1 MDILT
6 KDIALDFLKKSLLN
20 INVSFREG
28 QYEAIDAVV
37 NKRKKVLVI
46 QKTGWGKSSVYFIST
61 KFLRQCGYGLT
72 IIISPLLALM
82 RNQIESAKKLGLNIA
97 TINSSN
103 IDHWNEVKSSILSDK
118 IDALLISP
126 ERLANEDFMQNI
138 LEPISGN
145 IGLFVI
151 DEAHCISDW
160 GHDFRPDYKRI
171 VNILKQIPENT
182 PILATTAT
190 ANDRVIEDIRSQIS
204 GILIMRGDLK
214 RETLT
219 LHNIRLPHP
228 SYRLAWLAKYI
239 PSFKGSG
246 IVYVLT
252 QRDAKIISDWLN
264 ENNISASPYFSD
276 VTNDKF
282 ETSDA

>member
-1 MDILT
+1 MDVLT
-6 KDIALDFLKKSLLN
+6 KNMALEFLRKSLLN
-20 INVSFREG
+20 KNISFREG

-37 NKRKKVLVI
+37 NKRKKVLVV
-46 QKTGWGKSSVYFIST
+46 QKTGWGKSIVYFIST

-118 IDALLISP
+118 VDALLISP

-160 GHDFRPDYKRI
+160 GH
-171 VNILKQIPENT
+171 
-182 PILATTAT
+182 
-190 ANDRVIEDIRSQIS
+190 
-204 GILIMRGDLK
+204 
-214 RETLT
+214 
-219 LHNIRLPHP
+219 
-228 SYRLAWLAKYI
+228 
-239 PSFKGSG
+239 
-246 IVYVLT
+246 VLDQT
-252 QRDAKIISDWLN
+252 IKEL
-264 ENNISASPYFSD
+264 
-276 VTNDKF
+276 
-282 ETSDA
+282 

>member
-1 MDILT
+1 M
-6 KDIALDFLKKSLLN
+6 
-20 INVSFREG
+20 
-28 QYEAIDAVV
+28 
-37 NKRKKVLVI
+37 
-46 QKTGWGKSSVYFIST
+46 
-61 KFLRQCGYGLT
+61 
-72 IIISPLLALM
+72 
-82 RNQIESAKKLGLNIA
+82 GLNIA

-103 IDHWNEVKSSILSDK
+103 IDHWNEVKNSILSDK

-214 RETLT
+214 RETL
-219 LHNIRLPHP
+219 IC
-228 SYRLAWLAKYI
+228 
-239 PSFKGSG
+239 
-246 IVYVLT
+246 
-252 QRDAKIISDWLN
+252 II
-264 ENNISASPYFSD
+264 
-276 VTNDKF
+276 
-282 ETSDA
+282 

>member
-1 MDILT
+1 MDVLT
-6 KDIALDFLKKSLLN
+6 KNMALEFLRKSLLN
-20 INVSFREG
+20 KNISFREG

-37 NKRKKVLVI
+37 NKRKKVLVV
-46 QKTGWGKSSVYFIST
+46 QKTGWGKSIVYFIST

-118 IDALLISP
+118 VDALLISP

-151 DEAHCISDW
+151 DETHCISDW
-160 GHDFRPDYKRI
+160 AT
-171 VNILKQIPENT
+171 ILDQTIKE
-182 PILATTAT
+182 L
-190 ANDRVIEDIRSQIS
+190 
-204 GILIMRGDLK
+204 
-214 RETLT
+214 
-219 LHNIRLPHP
+219 
-228 SYRLAWLAKYI
+228 
-239 PSFKGSG
+239 
-246 IVYVLT
+246 
-252 QRDAKIISDWLN
+252 
-264 ENNISASPYFSD
+264 
-276 VTNDKF
+276 
-282 ETSDA
+282 